1 MKTLFLSP
9 PSFDGYDGGAGAR
22 YQAKREVTS
31 FWYPTWLAQ
40 PAALVPGSTLVDA
53 GPHGLTIEDVLVT
66 AKSHDLVI
74 MHTSTPSLPN
84 DVECARRIK
93 AQKPSTKIGFIGAHV
108 AVLPD
113 LTMQQNP
120 IIDFVCR
127 NEFDYTC
134 KDLAEDRPWNEILGL
149 TYRDENGD
157 IHVNP
162 ERPMIDDWDAMPSVL
177 PTYAKF
183 LDVRKYYNGYLLHP
197 YVSWYTGR
205 GCTAKCT
212 FCLWPHT
219 IGGHKFRHKSPEQVG
234 RDLDEA
240 VGIFGS
246 TVREY
251 MFDDDTLTNEKDYA
265 IALSKHMKRLK
276 LSWACNARAH
286 VDYDTLKTLRDNGLR
301 VLLVGFESGN
311 QEILHRIRK
320 GLNLEMA
327 REFMKNCHK
336 LGIKVHGTFI
346 IGLPVETPETVRE
359 TIEFAK
365 ELDPHTIQ
373 VSIASPYP
381 GTVLYDQALANGWMA
396 NDNKAAGG
404 NHLVSGSGIQTST
417 LRYDT
422 LSTAEIEDSVERM
435 YREFYFRPKKIASI
449 VGEMVTSRQMLV
461 RRLREGTEFFG
472 YLRDRQSNVSQR
484 RAEAATV

>member
-9 PSFDGYDGGAGAR
+9 PSFDGFDGGAGAR

-53 GPHGLTIEDVLVT
+53 APHGLGVDVVLAI
-66 AKSHDLVI
+66 AKGHDLVV

-93 AQKPSTKIGFIGAHV
+93 EANPRAKVGFIGAHV

-113 LTMQQNP
+113 QTLKQNP
-120 IIDFVCR
+120 GIDFVCR
-127 NEFDYTC
+127 NNFDYTC
-134 KDLAEDRPWNEILGL
+134 LELSQERPWDEILGL
-149 TYRDENGD
+149 SYRDANGEL
-157 IHVNP
+157 HANP
-162 ERPMIDDWDAMPSVL
+162 ERPDVSDWDAMPSVL
-177 PTYAKF
+177 PVYNKF
-183 LDVRKYYNGYLLHP
+183 LDIRKYYNGYLLHP

-205 GCTAKCT
+205 GCVAKCT

-219 IGGHKFRHKSPEQVG
+219 IGGHKFVHKTPAAVG
-234 RDLDEA
+234 RDIDEA
-240 VGIFGS
+240 VGIFGNR
-246 TVREY
+246 VAEW
-251 MFDDDTLTNEKDYA
+251 MFDDDTLTGEKEYA
-265 IALSKHMKRLK
+265 IALSEHMKRHK

-311 QEILHRIRK
+311 QEILHKIRK
-320 GLNLEMA
+320 GLNLTMA

-381 GTVLYDQALANGWMA
+381 GTVLYDQALANGWFA
-396 NDNKAAGG
+396 RQD
-404 NHLVSGSGIQTST
+404 LVEGSNGIQTST
-417 LRYDT
+417 LSYDS
-422 LSTAEIEDSVERM
+422 LSPAEIEDAVERM
-435 YREFYFRPKKIASI
+435 YREFYFRPKKIAKI
-449 VGEMVTSRQMLV
+449 VGEMITSRQMMV
-461 RRLREGTEFFG
+461 RRLREGGEFFT
-472 YLRDRQSNVSQR
+472 YLQR
-484 RAEAATV
+484 RADSTGRRRSEAATA

>member
-1 MKTLFLSP
+1 MRTLFLNP
-9 PSFDGYDGGAGAR
+9 PSFDGFDGGAGSR

-53 GPHGLTIEDVLVT
+53 PPHGLEVDDVLQR
-66 AKSHDLVI
+66 ADGHELVI

-84 DVECARRIK
+84 DVACARRLK
-93 AQKPSTKIGFIGAHV
+93 ERNPGVKVGFIGAHV
-108 AVLPD
+108 AVLPEET
-113 LTMQQNP
+113 LRAHP
-120 IIDFVCR
+120 VIDFVCR

-134 KDLAEDRPWNEILGL
+134 QELAEGRPWDEILGL
-149 TYRDENGD
+149 SYRDKRGEVR
-157 IHVNP
+157 HNP
-162 ERPMIDDWDAMPSVL
+162 ERPLVPDWDAMPSVL
-177 PTYAKF
+177 PVYAKH
-183 LDVRKYYNGYLLHP
+183 LDITKYYNGYLLHP

-212 FCLWPHT
+212 FCLWPQT
-219 IGGHKFRHKSPEQVG
+219 IGGHLYRHKSPAAVG

-240 VGIFGS
+240 KAIFGS
-246 TVREY
+246 SVREW
-251 MFDDDTLTNEKDYA
+251 MFDDDTLTNEKAYA
-265 IALSKHMKRLK
+265 IELSKHMKRLK

-311 QEILHRIRK
+311 QEILYRIKK
-320 GLNLEMA
+320 GLRLEMA

-346 IGLPVETPETVRE
+346 IGLPVDTPETVRE

-381 GTVLYDQALANGWMA
+381 GTELYDQALANGWFA
-396 NDNKAAGG
+396 RDT
-404 NHLVSGSGIQTST
+404 LVSGGGIQTST
-417 LRYDT
+417 LQYET

-435 YREFYFRPKKIASI
+435 YREFYFRPKKIATI
-449 VGEMVTSRQMLV
+449 VAEMITSRQMLV
-461 RRLREGTEFFG
+461 RRLREGGEFFG
-472 YLRDRQSNVSQR
+472 YLRERKEQSRQR
-484 RAEAATV
+484 RREASVA

>member
-9 PSFDGYDGGAGAR
+9 PSFDGFDGGAGAR

-40 PAALVPGSTLVDA
+40 PAALVPGSKLIDA
-53 GPHGLTIEDVLVT
+53 APHGQTIDDVL
-66 AKSHDLVI
+66 AIADDFDLVV
-74 MHTSTPSLPN
+74 MHTSTPSLPG
-84 DVECARRIK
+84 DVECARRLK
-93 AQKPSTKIGFIGAHV
+93 AKNPKLKIGFIGAHV

-113 LTMQQNP
+113 QTMRAHP

-127 NEFDYTC
+127 NEFDHTC
-134 KDLAEDRPWNEILGL
+134 RELAEDRPWDEILGL
-149 TYRDENGD
+149 TYRGENGEL
-157 IHVNP
+157 HVNP
-162 ERPMIDDWDAMPSVL
+162 ERPQVQDWDEMPSVL
-177 PTYAKF
+177 PVYAKH
-183 LDVRKYYNGYLLHP
+183 LDVNKYYNGYLLHP

-205 GCTAKCT
+205 GCSAKCS
-212 FCLWPHT
+212 FCLWPQT
-219 IGGHKFRHKSPEQVG
+219 IGGHNYRHKTPAAVG

-240 VGIFGS
+240 KALFGS

-251 MFDDDTLTNEKDYA
+251 MFDDDTLTNEKEYA
-265 IALSKHMKRLK
+265 IELSKHMKRLK

-320 GLNLEMA
+320 GLKLEMA

-346 IGLPVETPETVRE
+346 IGLPVDTPETVRQ

-381 GTVLYDQALANGWMA
+381 GTELYKQAAANGWFA
-396 NDNKAAGG
+396 RDVTNA
-404 NHLVSGSGIQTST
+404 LVSDGGIQTST

-422 LSTAEIEDSVERM
+422 LSSAEIEDSVERM
-435 YREFYFRPKKIASI
+435 YREFYFRPKKIAKI
-449 VGEMVTSRQMLV
+449 VGEMVTSRQMLT
-461 RRLREGTEFFG
+461 RRLREGGEFFG
-472 YLRDRQSNVSQR
+472 YLRDRQVQVKQR
-484 RAEAATV
+484 QSEAATAPA

>member
-1 MKTLFLSP
+1 
-9 PSFDGYDGGAGAR
+9 
-22 YQAKREVTS
+22 
-31 FWYPTWLAQ
+31 
-40 PAALVPGSTLVDA
+40 
-53 GPHGLTIEDVLVT
+53 
-66 AKSHDLVI
+66 
-74 MHTSTPSLPN
+74 
-84 DVECARRIK
+84 
-93 AQKPSTKIGFIGAHV
+93 
-108 AVLPD
+108 
-113 LTMQQNP
+113 
-120 IIDFVCR
+120 
-127 NEFDYTC
+127 
-134 KDLAEDRPWNEILGL
+134 
-149 TYRDENGD
+149 
-157 IHVNP
+157 
-162 ERPMIDDWDAMPSVL
+162 
-177 PTYAKF
+177 
-183 LDVRKYYNGYLLHP
+183 
-197 YVSWYTGR
+197 
-205 GCTAKCT
+205 
-212 FCLWPHT
+212 
-219 IGGHKFRHKSPEQVG
+219 
-234 RDLDEA
+234 
-240 VGIFGS
+240 
-246 TVREY
+246 

-320 GLNLEMA
+320 GLNLQMA

-396 NDNKAAGG
+396 NDNMAAGG

-461 RRLREGTEFFG
+461 RRLREGGEFFG
-472 YLRDRQSNVSQR
+472 YLRDRQNNVSQR
-484 RAEAATV
+484 RAEAATA

>member
-9 PSFDGYDGGAGAR
+9 PSFDGFDGGAGAR

-31 FWYPTWLAQ
+31 YWYPTWLAQ

-53 GPHGLTIEDVLVT
+53 APHEQTIDDVLKI
-66 AKSHDLVI
+66 AKDHDLVI

-84 DVECARRIK
+84 DVECARRLK
-93 AQKPSTKIGFIGAHV
+93 EQNPNVKVGFIGAHV
-108 AVLPD
+108 AVLPEQTLRD
-113 LTMQQNP
+113 HEL
-120 IIDFVCR
+120 IDFVCR

-134 KDLAEDRPWNEILGL
+134 KELAEGRPWNEILGL
-149 TYRDENGD
+149 SYRDANRELQRTE
-157 IHVNP
+157 
-162 ERPMIDDWDAMPSVL
+162 ERPQISDWDAMPSVL
-177 PTYAKF
+177 PLYAKF
-183 LDVRKYYNGYLLHP
+183 LDVNKYYNGYLLHP

-212 FCLWPHT
+212 FCLWPQT
-219 IGGHKFRHKSPEQVG
+219 IGGHVFRHKSAEAVG
-234 RDLDEA
+234 RDLEEA
-240 VGIFGS
+240 KSIFGS
-246 TVREY
+246 TVKEY

-265 IALSKHMKRLK
+265 IALSKHMKRLN

-311 QEILHRIRK
+311 QEILYRIKK
-320 GLNLEMA
+320 GLKLEMA

-346 IGLPVETPETVRE
+346 IGLPVDTPETVRE

-381 GTVLYDQALANGWMA
+381 GTELYSQAMANGWFA
-396 NDNKAAGG
+396 RDD
-404 NHLVSGSGIQTST
+404 LVSGKGIQTST

-435 YREFYFRPKKIASI
+435 YREFYFRPKKIAKI
-449 VGEMVTSRQMLV
+449 VAEMVTSRHMMV
-461 RRLREGTEFFG
+461 RRLREGGEFFS
-472 YLRDRQSNVSQR
+472 YLRARHVQVGER
-484 RAEAATV
+484 RLETAASEAH